1 MIQVRRL
8 FCLSTV
14 DHTGKRKEFSHA
26 EYRKELSY
34 EEYRKKVKEGIL
46 TDAGNCPVTPLL
58 LMLQGK
64 WKFQIIYELCIKDP
78 IRFGELKKAIDGIT
92 NTMLTTSL
100 RELEKDGLVSRIQFN
115 EIPPH
120 VEYSLT
126 EKGKALLPIFYE
138 ITKWGFK
145 YIP

>member
-1 MIQVRRL
+1 MQN
-8 FCLSTV
+8 T
-14 DHTGKRKEFSHA
+14 E
-26 EYRKELSY
+26 KELSY

-64 WKFQIIYELCIKDP
+64 WKFQIIYEMCIKDP
-78 IRFGELKKAIDGIT
+78 IRFGELRKNIEGIT
-92 NTMLTTSL
+92 NTMLTSSL

-126 EKGKALLPIFYE
+126 EKGKGLLPVFYAM
-138 ITKWGFK
+138 TKWGFK

>member
-1 MIQVRRL
+1 MQN
-8 FCLSTV
+8 T
-14 DHTGKRKEFSHA
+14 E
-26 EYRKELSY
+26 KELSY

-78 IRFGELKKAIDGIT
+78 IRFGELKKASDGIT